1 MSLTNFN
8 GSMYDPVLLGA
19 DPMAGFAPLHVP
31 FQAQAKV
38 PETIQQVLY
47 DYNGDDLSDLIYEQI
62 DAEELSVAS

>member
-1 MSLTNFN
+1 
-8 GSMYDPVLLGA
+8 
-19 DPMAGFAPLHVP
+19 MAGFAPLQVP

-47 DYNGDDLSDLIYEQI
+47 DYNGDDLYDLIYEQI